1 MHLDGLAGVMMQLDF
16 SESAIWLSH
25 WSFPIPVLKSI
36 SLPVMTPE
44 PPSTPDDFP
53 PPLRQRPGV
62 GNLGK
67 ASAEL
72 DLWSFDEDES
82 IEDIKSRERT
92 PAPDRSIPAAR
103 LTETEK
109 LLAKKEGSGLRALA
123 KTEKIQVKVKK
134 SKSKGVTESGAKAAS
149 KAGREF
155 DDLDNW
161 EVDDAP
167 ELLDKALEDL
177 PEIHAIAEVT
187 KTVAKLKIAPIPESA
202 APEAAIEIPEAPVP
216 EAVFPED
223 AQLAEQAPVIQPK
236 ETLPLVLGP
245 LLTMTKMERIG
256 LISLLAILILGGAS
270 FLMFSIYGLPTES
283 ERVMANDFPIKGQGV
298 EITDAATYWRPPII
312 GGQTPDIFR
321 RGTAFLPAIKL
332 NIGAGNA
339 ALRVVFQNQDGELIG
354 DVQTR
359 AVTSGQVIEIPATAG
374 FDDAGMHAAYRTGES
389 KPWTVRLSGA
399 STVNSP
405 AGEFKRLFE
414 MNISTDRR

>member
-36 SLPVMTPE
+36 PPPVMNPE
-44 PPSTPDDFP
+44 PPSTPEEFT

-67 ASAEL
+67 ASTEM
-72 DLWSFDEDES
+72 DLWSFDEDET
-82 IEDIKSRERT
+82 IDGIVPRAPA

-103 LTETEK
+103 LTEAEK
-109 LLAKKEGSGLRALA
+109 LLMKNEGSGLRPLT
-123 KTEKIQVKVKK
+123 KSDKIQVNVKK
-134 SKSKGVTESGAKAAS
+134 SKGKGSGSTGAKAAS

-161 EVDDAP
+161 EVDEAP
-167 ELLDKALEDL
+167 GAKDFPLDDL
-177 PEIHAIAEVT
+177 PEIPALPEMK
-187 KTVAKLKIAPIPESA
+187 KTGAKAKIAAILEPV
-202 APEAAIEIPEAPVP
+202 APEVRDEIAKTTNP
-216 EAVFPED
+216 EAVVS
-223 AQLAEQAPVIQPK
+223 AEEPVAERTPVIHP
-236 ETLPLVLGP
+236 EEVLPMVLAP
-245 LLTMTKMERIG
+245 LLSLTRIERIG

-332 NIGAGNA
+332 NIGKGNA

-359 AVTSGQVIEIPATAG
+359 AVAAGQVVEIPATAG
-374 FDDAGMHAAYRTGES
+374 FDDVGMHAAYRTGES
-389 KPWTVRLSGA
+389 KPWTVRLSEA

-405 AGEFKRLFE
+405 AGEFKKLFE